1 MIIIKNLTIERSLI
15 ISVKSKGNFNL
26 SSLTED
32 SKIINQRLKEKSE
45 VTENKIYN
53 RKHKIKKM
61 GPIL

>member
-1 MIIIKNLTIERSLI
+1 MIIKNLNIERSLI

-53 RKHKIKKM
+53 GKCKIKKM